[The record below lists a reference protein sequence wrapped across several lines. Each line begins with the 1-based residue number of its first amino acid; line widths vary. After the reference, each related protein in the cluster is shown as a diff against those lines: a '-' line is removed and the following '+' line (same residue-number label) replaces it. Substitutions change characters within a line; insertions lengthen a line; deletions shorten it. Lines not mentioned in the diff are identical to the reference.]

1 MCPIYFG
8 EVKDTQKLRAF
19 TYINDIPGWMRS
31 RELAWLYLAAQE
43 MDSIVEIGSWM
54 GRSTDALLS
63 GCKGTVWA
71 VDHFKGNKNEG
82 DCFHREST
90 KWDISKIFLGNV
102 GHYKNL
108 KLLKMDSLEAAKRF
122 EEKSIDMVFIDGEHT
137 YEEVMADIKAWL
149 PKTKKLICGHDYD
162 NSDKGVKRAVDEIFS
177 DASIFDLIWIKPI
190 KEVS

>member
-8 EVKDTQKLRAF
+8 EVKEAPGFRAF
-19 TYINDIPGWMRS
+19 TYKNDIPGWMRS
-31 RELAWLYLAAQE
+31 KELAWLYLVAQE
-43 MDSIVEIGSWM
+43 MDNIVEIGSWM

-71 VDHFKGNKNEG
+71 VDHFKGSNTEENS
-82 DCFHREST
+82 FHREAA

-108 KLLKMDSLEAAKRF
+108 KLLKMDSLEAVERF
-122 EEKSIDMVFIDGEHT
+122 KDKSVDMVFIDGGHE
-137 YEEVMADIKAWL
+137 YEEVMVDIKAWL

-162 NSDKGVKRAVDEIFS
+162 RKSVKRAAREVLGDVHAFG
-177 DASIFDLIWIKPI
+177 FIWIKPI